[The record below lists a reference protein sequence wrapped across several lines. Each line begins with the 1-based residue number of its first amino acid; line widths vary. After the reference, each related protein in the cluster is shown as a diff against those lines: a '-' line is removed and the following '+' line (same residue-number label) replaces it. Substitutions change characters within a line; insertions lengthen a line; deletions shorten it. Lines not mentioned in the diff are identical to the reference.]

1 MLKIIHAS
9 GFYCGTPIAYI
20 VKTSPM
26 LFHFFKV
33 IFRYLS
39 RKVFFT
45 SLNIASLSVGLASCI
60 VIFLFVVNEL
70 SYDRLHQDGEKIYR
84 VIRQSQINGMPYNI
98 GITSAQFGPAL
109 LQDYPQ
115 EIRAVTRALPFSG
128 LVTHQDRSFMGQKLL
143 LSDSNFFSFFSF
155 PLLKG
160 DVASVLRHPNSV
172 VISERLSRKYFGEDD
187 PVGKVIRLDD
197 QYDMMVTGVMD
208 EFPGNSHLQFDAV
221 GSINIAE
228 DEDWF
233 EDWWGNAFYTYVR
246 VDRGDDAE
254 ALNRSF
260 TSFMEKYF
268 GKDFQRVGN
277 KIGLKLEPLH
287 DIYFNYDTRYENNIA
302 HGDRRYVYI
311 FGSVGILLLLLAG
324 INYINFAT
332 AQASVRAKEVG
343 IRKTLGS
350 AQRTVAFQF
359 LSESFFLSAS
369 SAVVAICVAQLAIPF
384 LNSEFDLSIPGLFS
398 TPGVWFFII
407 ITVIVLTMASGA
419 YPAFL
424 LSSFKP
430 VKVLKGEVKGDLRY
444 VLVRKVLVIFQFA
457 ISAFMIIST
466 LFISKQLDF
475 MREKDHG
482 FQPDHLMVV
491 SLNNGL
497 INRERLSFKEAL
509 LRESH
514 FRNASL
520 ASGYPGG
527 FYDAT
532 TVRIEGHDAAM
543 RMRTLWT
550 DPDYMNAMGLTMQ
563 AGRFFSRDFPADST
577 QSVVLNETAVRQLGW
592 SPEEALGKRLMLAQ
606 FDSVYKEVIGVIS
619 DFHFSSLKQK
629 IEPLIISYLDFRGNL
644 LVSVSGED
652 VAGAVAAL
660 EKVWNRY
667 GTGFPLEFQFL
678 DEVMARLY
686 IAEIKQGKIFSIFS
700 VISVLIACLGI
711 LGLGTYI
718 ASQRRK
724 EIGVRKVLGAT
735 TQQVSAL
742 LIKDLFILV
751 LISNLIAIPAGYW
764 AMSKWLEGFAYR
776 IELQALVFV
785 IGSATVLLIAFLIVG
800 INASRVAMQNPVTS
814 LRTE

>member
-1 MLKIIHAS
+1 
-9 GFYCGTPIAYI
+9 
-20 VKTSPM
+20 M
-26 LFHFFKV
+26 LFHFCKV
-33 IFRYLS
+33 IFRYLF
-39 RKVFFT
+39 RKIFFT
-45 SLNIASLSVGLASCI
+45 SLNIGGLSIGLASCI
-60 VIFLFVVNEL
+60 VIFLFVINEL
-70 SYDRLHQDGEKIYR
+70 SYDEFHHDREKIYR
-84 VIRQSQINGMPYNI
+84 LIRESQINGMPYNI

-109 LQDYPQ
+109 IEDYPQ
-115 EIRAVTRALPFSG
+115 EIQSVTRALAFSG
-128 LVTHQDRSFMGQKLL
+128 LVTYQDQSFIEQKLL
-143 LSDSNFFSFFSF
+143 LADSNFFSFFSF

-160 DVASVLRHPNSV
+160 EVASVLRHPNSI
-172 VISERLSRKYFGEDD
+172 VISLRLSHKYFGDDD
-187 PVGKVIRLDD
+187 PVGKVVRLDD

-228 DEDWF
+228 EEDWF

-246 VDRGDDAE
+246 IDRSGDAD
-254 ALNRSF
+254 ALNGSF
-260 TSFMEKYF
+260 PFFMEKYF

-277 KIGLKLEPLH
+277 KIGLKLEPLG
-287 DIYFNYDTRYENNIA
+287 DIYFNNDTRYENNIA

-324 INYINFAT
+324 INYINLAT

-350 AQRTVAFQF
+350 SQATVAFQF
-359 LSESFFLSAS
+359 LSESFFLCAS
-369 SAVVAICVAQLAIPF
+369 SAVVAICLAQLAIPF
-384 LNSEFDLSIPGLFS
+384 LNREFDLSIPGLFN
-398 TPGVWFFII
+398 TPQLWIFLII
-407 ITVIVLTMASGA
+407 ALVVLTVASGA

-430 VKVLKGEVKGDLRY
+430 VKVLKGEVKGELRY
-444 VLVRKVLVIFQFA
+444 VFVRKVLVVFQFA

-466 LFISKQLDF
+466 LFINKQLDF

-482 FQPDHLMVV
+482 FKADQLMVV

-497 INRERLSFKEAL
+497 INRQRLSFKEAL
-509 LRESH
+509 LRDSH
-514 FRNASL
+514 FKNASL
-520 ASGYPGG
+520 TSGYPGG

-532 TVRIEGHDAAM
+532 TVRIQGNDAPM

-550 DPDYMNAMGLTMQ
+550 DTDYMNAMGLAMK
-563 AGRFFSRDFPADST
+563 AGRFLSGDFPADST

-592 SPEEALGKRLMLAQ
+592 SPEEALGKRVMLAQ
-606 FDSVYKEVIGVIS
+606 FDSVYKEVVGVIS

-644 LVSVSGED
+644 IVSVSGKD
-652 VAGAVAAL
+652 IPGAVAAL
-660 EKVWNRY
+660 EKVWGEY
-667 GTGFPLEFQFL
+667 QTGFPLDFQFL

-686 IAEIKQGKIFSIFS
+686 TAEIKQGKIFATFS

-711 LGLGTYI
+711 LGLGTYM

-735 TQQVSAL
+735 TRQVSTL
-742 LIKDLFILV
+742 LMKDLLILV
-751 LISNLIAIPAGYW
+751 LISNLIAIPAGHW
-764 AMSKWLEGFAYR
+764 AMSQWLEGFAYR
-776 IELQALVFV
+776 IELHALIFI
-785 IGSATVLLIAFLIVG
+785 IGSATVLVIAFLIVG
-800 INASRVAMQNPVTS
+800 FNASRVATQNPVTS